1 MKRGEIMATSL
12 ILKFGTLSGEK
23 KWTFNNADPEITTQ
37 TVNILMV
44 VMIANG
50 SIYQTPPLS
59 KISAIRRTVEEDN
72 YQITTTQNNG

>member
-1 MKRGEIMATSL
+1 MATSL

-23 KWTFNNADPEITTQ
+23 KWTFNNSDPEATLQ
-37 TVNILMV
+37 SVENLMD

-59 KISAIRRTVEEDN
+59 KISATRRTVTEDN
-72 YQITTTQNNG
+72 YDITPTQMSVDNNG